1 MADSASV
8 ELRGQASRDLVDML
22 DAISQHRRIT
32 RWQLIEEILGA
43 WREDMERQTVDRG
56 PRDRRSWR
64 QAGPMTFSHFRRWVC
79 AAQSAALPLLFH
91 PAPTVIQS
99 VPSASGAGQSEDD

>member
-43 WREDMERQTVDRG
+43 WREDMERQTVIVARVTGVLGDR
-56 PRDRRSWR
+56 RDR
-64 QAGPMTFSHFRRWVC
+64 
-79 AAQSAALPLLFH
+79 
-91 PAPTVIQS
+91 
-99 VPSASGAGQSEDD
+99 